1 MSNPTTQSTTSTST
15 SASQSPAPAPGTSVS
30 TSTGGG
36 ALASSQGATHIAE
49 TVVAKIAGVAARD
62 VHGIHRLGGG
72 AGRALGALRERIP
85 GASTNVSQ
93 GVHVEVGEK
102 QAAVDLSVVVE
113 YGVAIADLAAAARRN
128 VITALERMT
137 GLEVVEV
144 NISVTDVHLPS
155 EDDDNDGGGEGEHR
169 SGEPGRTSS
178 SSRVQ

>member
-15 SASQSPAPAPGTSVS
+15 SQSPAPAPGTSVS

-49 TVVAKIAGVAARD
+49 PVVAKIAGLAARD

-155 EDDDNDGGGEGEHR
+155 EDDDNDGGGEGEDR
-169 SGEPGRTSS
+169 SGETSRTSS